1 MKSCVIF
8 AASIFDSSKMNV
20 LRDFCLSFKKNFS
33 DCDFYI
39 GINSGTV
46 PNLRDTISEYFG
58 RDGGIN
64 NIASFVTPDLY
75 TNSDAS
81 AYQAALRVVRKLK
94 YDCYWFIHTKGGVN
108 SRDDIRQMYLNEM
121 LEKRKEIE
129 DMFEKYPQLGSW
141 GIRGN
146 SISAAGVKWNEYNVD
161 SGVPICGNVKLP
173 PFNYTHVNWSYIE
186 TLYVLKGE
194 PVENYLTAQ
203 SDEFFKTKLSPWY
216 FETVMP
222 WVPSR
227 CGYFPYVKTKRDF
240 WNKCELTDITKQWI
254 DENKLSLESYLN
266 L

>member
-8 AASIFDSSKMNV
+8 AASIFDSSRINV
-20 LRDFCLSFKKNFS
+20 LREFCLSFKQNFS
-33 DCDFYI
+33 DCDFFT
-39 GINSGTV
+39 GINPGSV
-46 PNLRDTISEYFG
+46 SNLYNIIGEYGLTGCVNYASE
-58 RDGGIN
+58 N
-64 NIASFVTPDLY
+64 LY
-75 TNSDAS
+75 TNTDAS
-81 AYQAALRVVRKLK
+81 AYQVALLALKNLKWNPK
-94 YDCYWFIHTKGGVN
+94 YDLYWFVHTKGGVN
-108 SRDDIRQMYLNEM
+108 NRSSEREMYLNEM
-121 LEKRKEIE
+121 LGKRKEIE
-129 DMFEKYPQLGSW
+129 DMFEKFPQLGSW